1 MALGEE
7 DESVSDLPSSLGR
20 ALEARSSDL
29 RKQADTLTLPGVRR
43 LLEKDLQLKPHH
55 LDAHKL
61 LVKQLVDKLKI
72 LEKEKPKVESGK
84 DGQELSKRLKVSEH
98 RDNSNKDD
106 VPTKAG
112 VEEGRDED
120 GARSEKK
127 QGAEGLTSEDEVDME
142 ALILSAVQQRSSEFR
157 SQAESVTLSLVRRQ
171 LEQDLA
177 LNEGALDPY
186 KQYIR
191 KLVDEL
197 MSKEEEEAVIEKKEK
212 VPDVEIVEVKPRKR
226 KVADVDVVEKKPR
239 MEKLGSVEMSE
250 KKPKKGKVAN
260 VEIKEG
266 RGGAKH
272 KQKVSKMISRQKVVS
287 SSDNENSSGESED
300 NKKLDDEE
308 PAAEID
314 ESDDGSSF
322 KKTLK
327 TKKAVDV
334 KPTYGKKVEQMKN
347 IIKACGM
354 AVPPII
360 YRKVKQAPEPE
371 KEAILI
377 RELEAILNRE
387 GLSVH
392 ASKEEI
398 RSVRKRK
405 EKLKDLEG
413 IDTSNIIVESR
424 GRRAAA
430 ANFFAPKYTEVAD
443 MSDEDGQES
452 SDSEDPDVDP
462 LGADHEEDD

>member
-7 DESVSDLPSSLGR
+7 DESVSDLPSSLSR

-61 LVKQLVDKLKI
+61 LVKQLVDKVMNGPAKEQPSTPDTSKKRKLEKSGIKIEEDNVKAEKADIKVDKAESPTIKVEKPDIELKS
-72 LEKEKPKVESGK
+72 LEKEKPKVGSGK
-84 DGQELSKRLKVSEH
+84 DGQELNKRLKVSEH

-127 QGAEGLTSEDEVDME
+127 QGAEGLTSEDKVDME
-142 ALILSAVQQRSSEFR
+142 VLILNAVQQRSSEFR
-157 SQAESVTLSLVRRQ
+157 SQAESLTLSLVRRQ

-177 LNEGALDPY
+177 LNKGALDPH

-197 MSKEEEEAVIEKKEK
+197 LSKEEEEAVIEKKEK
-212 VPDVEIVEVKPRKR
+212 VPDVETVEVKPRKR
-226 KVADVDVVEKKPR
+226 KVADVDVVETKPR

-250 KKPKKGKVAN
+250 KKPKKGKVAD

-266 RGGAKH
+266 RGGAKR

-287 SSDNENSSGESED
+287 SSDDENSSGESED
-300 NKKLDDEE
+300 NKTLDDEE

-322 KKTLK
+322 KKTHK

-354 AVPPII
+354 A
-360 YRKVKQAPEPE
+360 
-371 KEAILI
+371 
-377 RELEAILNRE
+377 
-387 GLSVH
+387 
-392 ASKEEI
+392 
-398 RSVRKRK
+398 
-405 EKLKDLEG
+405 
-413 IDTSNIIVESR
+413 
-424 GRRAAA
+424 
-430 ANFFAPKYTEVAD
+430 
-443 MSDEDGQES
+443 
-452 SDSEDPDVDP
+452 
-462 LGADHEEDD
+462 

>member
-7 DESVSDLPSSLGR
+7 DESVSDLPSSLSR

-61 LVKQLVDKLKI
+61 LVKQLVDKLKN

-84 DGQELSKRLKVSEH
+84 DGHELNKRLKVSEN

-127 QGAEGLTSEDEVDME
+127 QGAEGLTSEDKVDME
-142 ALILSAVQQRSSEFR
+142 VLILNAVQKRSSEFR
-157 SQAESVTLSLVRRQ
+157 SQAESLTLSLVRRQ
-171 LEQDLA
+171 LEQDLE
-177 LNEGALDPY
+177 LNKGALDPH
-186 KQYIR
+186 KQYIK

-212 VPDVEIVEVKPRKR
+212 LADVETVEVKPRKR
-226 KVADVDVVEKKPR
+226 KVADVVETKPR
-239 MEKLGSVEMSE
+239 MEKLGSVEMPE
-250 KKPKKGKVAN
+250 KKPKKGKVAD

-287 SSDNENSSGESED
+287 SSDDENSSGESEG

-322 KKTLK
+322 KKTHK

-334 KPTYGKKVEQMKN
+334 KPNYGKKVEQMKN

-387 GLSVH
+387 GLSVP

-443 MSDEDGQES
+443 MSDEDDQES